1 MVKKFFL
8 PIVSL
13 GTLLALG
20 SGCSNDFDVAAPWKD
35 IPVVYGLLDLQD
47 PIHSIRV
54 EKAYLDPDANAL
66 DLAKIP
72 DSLYYAALTVQ
83 LEKNGNGQRYTL
95 RRVDGNQVGLPRD
108 PGIFADAPNW
118 LYQIDS
124 GELQL
129 RAGDEVRLYL
139 ERQDGLPTVTA
150 DATMLGVGRLRTP
163 NPNLANNFN
172 FEYTTDSKITWS
184 GDANARIFDVTLLFK
199 YAEIAGGQVTEHQL
213 EWVWAR
219 NLQNQSSS
227 SELVVARKGI
237 EFYEYL
243 QGNIPVK
250 EDVIRVFQGIDITI
264 TGGGES
270 LEKYVN
276 VARAN
281 TGITGSQEIPTY
293 TNLSEGRGVFSS
305 VSRLV
310 SQNVQL
316 TQRTRDSLANG
327 IITRDLN
334 F

>member
-1 MVKKFFL
+1 MRYPVLLFL
-8 PIVSL
+8 VAAI
-13 GTLLALG
+13 GW

-35 IPVVYGLLDLQD
+35 IPVVYGLLDLTE
-47 PIHSIRV
+47 PVHSIRV
-54 EKAYLDPDANAL
+54 EKAFLDPDANAL
-66 DLAKIP
+66 DLAQVA
-72 DSLYYAALTVQ
+72 DSLYYAAITVQ
-83 LEKNGNGQRYTL
+83 LEKNGNGQRYSL
-95 RRVDGNQVGLPRD
+95 QRVDGNQADLPRD
-108 PGIFADAPNW
+108 QGIFADEPNW

-124 GELQL
+124 GELRL

-139 ERQDGLPTVTA
+139 ERKDGLPTVTA
-150 DATMLGVGRLRTP
+150 DATVLGAGKLRTP
-163 NPNLANNFN
+163 NPTLANNFN

-184 GDANARIFDVTLLFK
+184 ADDNARIFDVVLLFK
-199 YAEIAGGQVTEHQL
+199 YAEIENGQVSEHQL

-219 NLQNQSSS
+219 NLQNQGGSA
-227 SELVVARKGI
+227 ELVVARKGI

-250 EDVIRVFQGIDITI
+250 EDVIRVFQGIDVMITA
-264 TGGGES
+264 GGES

-281 TGITGSQEIPTY
+281 TGITGSQDIPTY

-327 IITRDLN
+327 IITRQLN